1 MEDEGKLGSYI
12 LLSKAFHF
20 KYYYSLYSWVVK
32 HNIVILVDNM
42 NSYARYRIGFL
53 IHRLELMN
61 QRRSRSRENIQS
73 TFTSHQIEGTF
84 LFIQSRSIR
93 GPYWRMPRTSRSIS
107 SGIFFYFLF
116 PLFRFSFFFNSHH
129 RVGLAVKPFF
139 ALEGQSPL
147 ETYQKG
153 RRKRI
158 QALWFLIQSA
168 PIPEPV
174 TGTSSSVRGGG

>member
-1 MEDEGKLGSYI
+1 M
-12 LLSKAFHF
+12 
-20 KYYYSLYSWVVK
+20 VK
-32 HNIVILVDNM
+32 HNILILVDNM

-61 QRRSRSRENIQS
+61 QRRNRSRENIQS

-116 PLFRFSFFFNSHH
+116 PLFRFSFFFHSPPS
-129 RVGLAVKPFF
+129 VLKGGGSCSQAF

-153 RRKRI
+153 LRKRI

>member
-20 KYYYSLYSWVVK
+20 KSFFFFNLNSGMVK
-32 HNIVILVDNM
+32 NILILVDNM

-61 QRRSRSRENIQS
+61 QRRSRSRANIKS

-107 SGIFFYFLF
+107 SGIFYYFLF

-129 RVGLAVKPFF
+129 RVVGLAVKPLHSR
-139 ALEGQSPL
+139 ANLRL
-147 ETYQKG
+147 K
-153 RRKRI
+153 
-158 QALWFLIQSA
+158 
-168 PIPEPV
+168 PIKKD
-174 TGTSSSVRGGG
+174 